1 MVLLPF
7 LPSPWSPCEWNW
19 STALRGRKWRHAN
32 PSSSSVLKSP
42 FFFVFLTAVHFY
54 YQPAGASIGAIT
66 SKTSQPAVVL
76 LLLLAQ
82 STLFSCPFPFLFFFF
97 LFLSVRAIPISM
109 ATGLRA
115 AGSGFWQKFDRLK
128 LTRREAWVAG
138 SLAVRVAP
146 VVFLGSRVS
155 QTT

>member
-1 MVLLPF
+1 MVALWVKLVHRSAWPQVKAREPVFFLCFKISFLFRLSHCRSFLLPARRC
-7 LPSPWSPCEWNW
+7 LC
-19 STALRGRKWRHAN
+19 WRYYKQNIAA
-32 PSSSSVLKSP
+32 SSSVTSTTGTIYA
-42 FFFVFLTAVHFY
+42 FFLSVPVFVL
-54 YQPAGASIGAIT
+54 
-66 SKTSQPAVVL
+66 
-76 LLLLAQ
+76 
-82 STLFSCPFPFLFFFF
+82 FF